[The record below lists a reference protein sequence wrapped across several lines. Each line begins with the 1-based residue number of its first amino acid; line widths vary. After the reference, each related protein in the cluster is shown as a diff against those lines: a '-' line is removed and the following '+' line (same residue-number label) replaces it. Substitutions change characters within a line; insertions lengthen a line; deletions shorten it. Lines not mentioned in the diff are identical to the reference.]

1 MKAMILAAGRGSRLR
16 PMTDLTPKPLI
27 EAGGKPLITHL
38 LRQLQRAGIREVV
51 INTGWLG
58 AQLEQVLGD
67 GRRHNLKIAYSHE
80 GWPALET
87 GGGIANALP
96 LLGEDEFL
104 VVNGD
109 VYIEGLD
116 LKRLARMHLPGQDL
130 AHLVLVPNPPHN
142 LKGDFGLVAGR
153 VFDAGPSYT
162 FSGVSVL
169 HPALF
174 EDAPKGAFKLA
185 KRLRKAVE
193 NHQVTAE
200 LFTGYWSDVGTHE
213 RLAQLQMRIGGG
225 A

>member
-1 MKAMILAAGRGSRLR
+1 MVVTVIVAASKGAQGAAEYEKAMNDVGAAQRMAAR
-16 PMTDLTPKPLI
+16 MTD
-27 EAGGKPLITHL
+27 
-38 LRQLQRAGIREVV
+38 
-51 INTGWLG
+51 
-58 AQLEQVLGD
+58 
-67 GRRHNLKIAYSHE
+67 
-80 GWPALET
+80 
-87 GGGIANALP
+87 
-96 LLGEDEFL
+96 
-104 VVNGD
+104 
-109 VYIEGLD
+109 
-116 LKRLARMHLPGQDL
+116 
-130 AHLVLVPNPPHN
+130 N

-213 RLAQLQMRIGGG
+213 RLAQLEMRIGGG

>member
-1 MKAMILAAGRGSRLR
+1 M
-16 PMTDLTPKPLI
+16 
-27 EAGGKPLITHL
+27 
-38 LRQLQRAGIREVV
+38 
-51 INTGWLG
+51 
-58 AQLEQVLGD
+58 
-67 GRRHNLKIAYSHE
+67 
-80 GWPALET
+80 
-87 GGGIANALP
+87 
-96 LLGEDEFL
+96 
-104 VVNGD
+104 
-109 VYIEGLD
+109 
-116 LKRLARMHLPGQDL
+116 
-130 AHLVLVPNPPHN
+130 LVPNPSHN
-142 LKGDFGLVAGR
+142 LKGDFGLAAGR

-213 RLAQLQMRIGGG
+213 RLAQLEMRIGGG

>member
-67 GRRHNLKIAYSHE
+67 GRRHNLKIVYSHE

-96 LLGEDEFL
+96 L
-104 VVNGD
+104 
-109 VYIEGLD
+109 
-116 LKRLARMHLPGQDL
+116 ARMHLPGQDL
-130 AHLVLVPNPPHN
+130 AHLVLVPNPSHN

-174 EDAPKGAFKLA
+174 EDAPKGSFKLA

-213 RLAQLQMRIGGG
+213 RLAQLEMRIGGG
-225 A
+225 